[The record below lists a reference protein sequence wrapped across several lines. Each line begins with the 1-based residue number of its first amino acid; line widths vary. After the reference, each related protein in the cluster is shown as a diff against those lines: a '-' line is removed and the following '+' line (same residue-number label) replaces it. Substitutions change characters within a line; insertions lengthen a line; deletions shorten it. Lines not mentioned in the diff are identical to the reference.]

1 MAGKKKTVKDLNG
14 DLKDLALKFK
24 QFEEVLKGILKL
36 EGIKYL
42 DKKLAAL
49 DRNVDNEKRIKD
61 LEEEVSRLTSVEKQF
76 KENQNRNNHKNKKV
90 ENNEHLQ
97 KEHCCKSCNSI
108 FESKQNLKLHVKE
121 KHVREI
127 KCNICED
134 IFDENFKL

>member
-1 MAGKKKTVKDLNG
+1 MARKKKTVKDLNG

-76 KENQNRNNHKNKKV
+76 KENQNRNIHKNKKG

-121 KHVREI
+121 KLNATFVKTYLMKI
-127 KCNICED
+127 SNYKAT
-134 IFDENFKL
+134 